1 MEDNIISMDV
11 FIVPYTL
18 LCYFTFN
25 GIKLVSGGDKEI
37 ASYGL
42 AWVVNLFYL
51 GTVGSVMSLQLI
63 HGWSY
68 TVFIYYAQHILSLL
82 LGYYTFDT
90 IRMVNDK
97 DKGNAV
103 FFVHHFISLLLMFL
117 HVWEV
122 LPLHVGCAFLTLF
135 ELSNV
140 LLIPYQLCR
149 CKGWHELRL
158 KLSHPMVFTYVP
170 IRLIAIP
177 LCALLYIPYMHQLH
191 PNMWYFCVSMIS
203 SLVVF
208 SVYFAVYIGYRYH
221 LWLLK
226 NKIRS

>member
-1 MEDNIISMDV
+1 MEV
-11 FIVPYTL
+11 FIIPYTL
-18 LCYFTFN
+18 LCYFAFN

-51 GTVGSVMSLQLI
+51 GAVGSVMCMQLI
-63 HGWSY
+63 HGWPY
-68 TVFIYYAQHILSLL
+68 TVFVYYAQHILSLL

-90 IRMVNDK
+90 IRLVYGNDK
-97 DKGNAV
+97 DKLV
-103 FFVHHFISLLLMFL
+103 FFAHHSFSLLLMFL

-122 LPLHVGCAFLTLF
+122 LPLHVGCAFVSLF

-140 LLIPYQLCR
+140 LLIPYQLCLF
-149 CKGWHELRL
+149 KGWRELRY
-158 KLSHPMVFTYVP
+158 KLSQPMVYTYVP

-177 LCALLYIPYMHQLH
+177 LCALLYIPYMRIL
-191 PNMWYFCVSMIS
+191 PTNMWYFCVSMIG

-208 SVYFAVYIGYRYH
+208 SVYFALYIGYKYR

-226 NKIRS
+226 NKVHD